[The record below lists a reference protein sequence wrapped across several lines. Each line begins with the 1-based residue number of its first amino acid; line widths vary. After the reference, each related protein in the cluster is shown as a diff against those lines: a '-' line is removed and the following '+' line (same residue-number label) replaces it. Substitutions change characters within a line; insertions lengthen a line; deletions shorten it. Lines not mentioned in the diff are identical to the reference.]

1 MPYRILLRRDNSLNW
16 ASNNPVLMNGEAGYE
31 SDTGRLK
38 IGDGMSPWTDLNY
51 TVGMTG
57 PQGPTGPANTAVGST
72 GATGAMGVT
81 GPTGSMG
88 VTGPTGSMGVTGPT
102 GAMGVTGPTG
112 SMGVTGPTGAMGVTG
127 PTGAMGESYCVAN
140 INSSSSSQLGPI
152 ALTVAS
158 GDFHIPL
165 YDAGLKTSDITVST
179 GITQSITFSNAG
191 IYEIT
196 INLTGWS
203 ASSAANLT
211 WSIKKNGTTALKFIK
226 RTTQTNNP
234 DVIVASGFLSI
245 TPSQYI
251 DLYLSVSGSTNITFD
266 VNTTTCTLN
275 AKRIG

>member
-1 MPYRILLRRDNSLNW
+1 
-16 ASNNPVLMNGEAGYE
+16 
-31 SDTGRLK
+31 
-38 IGDGMSPWTDLNY
+38 
-51 TVGMTG
+51 
-57 PQGPTGPANTAVGST
+57 
-72 GATGAMGVT
+72 
-81 GPTGSMG
+81 
-88 VTGPTGSMGVTGPT
+88 
-102 GAMGVTGPTG
+102 
-112 SMGVTGPTGAMGVTG
+112 MGVTGPTGAMGVTG